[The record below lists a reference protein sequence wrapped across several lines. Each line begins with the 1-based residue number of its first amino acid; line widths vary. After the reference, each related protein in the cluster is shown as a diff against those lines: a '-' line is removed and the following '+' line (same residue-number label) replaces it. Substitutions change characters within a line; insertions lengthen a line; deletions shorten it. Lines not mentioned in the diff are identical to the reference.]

1 MDALAGYGSSDDE
14 GSTKSEQTSDNEEDK
29 LLQVE
34 VGGTKVFEIRKI
46 ILNFLEIIILE

>member
-14 GSTKSEQTSDNEEDK
+14 GSTKSEQTSDAEEDK

-34 VGGTKVFEIRKI
+34 VGGRTVGETFQI
-46 ILNFLEIIILE
+46 

>member
-14 GSTKSEQTSDNEEDK
+14 GSTKSEQTSDAEEDK

-34 VGGTKVFEIRKI
+34 VGESLSERQ
-46 ILNFLEIIILE
+46 NFSN

>member
-34 VGGTKVFEIRKI
+34 VGGTKVFEI